1 MRQPKCIIFGM
12 TDANMSDPAKVK
24 QALDG
29 SEAATKVCGF
39 LAVLNAVTYILMRHT
54 VELGMAITLTVLCVV
69 MILVSRA
76 RRKKLKALDSD

>member
-1 MRQPKCIIFGM
+1 M
-12 TDANMSDPAKVK
+12 TDANISDPAKIS

-29 SEAATKVCGF
+29 SEAATKVFGL
-39 LAVLNAVTYILMRHT
+39 LAVVNAGLYIWTRHAFQ
-54 VELGMAITLTVLCVV
+54 LGMAIVWVALCVF